1 MRIFIIGRIVN
12 KSSRRL
18 VAYKLYDADSGTC
31 ELYERSRVFD
41 MVRNGIAVA
50 GLKIRGGKKPGDN
63 QTIIDETT
71 GGYNTRSLDKLDG
84 FGNPLEETGKEVL
97 LNIKGF
103 EEAATYRVVNSMGQ
117 ERWINID
124 EFLEK
129 AKDNKIVGVQQI
141 NGKISWSKCCTE
153 QYVERSNI

>member
-18 VAYKLYDADSGTC
+18 VAYKLYDADSGKC
-31 ELYERSRVFD
+31 ELYERNRVFD
-41 MVRNGIAVA
+41 MVRNGVAVA
-50 GLKIRGGKKPGDN
+50 GLRIRGNKQKLNDK
-63 QTIIDETT
+63 IIIEETT
-71 GGYNTRSLDKLDG
+71 GGYNTRSLDNLDG
-84 FGNPLEETGKEVL
+84 FGNPLEQTGKEIL

-117 ERWINID
+117 ERWINLD
-124 EFLEK
+124 EFIEK